1 MTTQESSKVCEPT
14 ESETFY
20 RQALIKKLEEPNDSI
35 INEQNSERTLLLP
48 DRMMKKFNLSA
59 YLSQLVYPAECTNE
73 NAETMLN
80 ASIIADHL
88 SSAVN
93 GKRTD
98 HNRSSNHFP
107 NDSVIDEEL
116 VLSLSQ
122 RCSADETCKWS
133 FYDFQS
139 QIIAIPIFE
148 VNDEDKAFLEVL
160 RKLDANEVDVDD
172 DSILA
177 PFSQKDEK
185 TEVILSQTQQIAMPV
200 AGTLATNGS
209 HTTKP
214 TTTEQHYLDEDD
226 DLLNEFSKNFD
237 DLLPADT

>member
-1 MTTQESSKVCEPT
+1 M
-14 ESETFY
+14 
-20 RQALIKKLEEPNDSI
+20 
-35 INEQNSERTLLLP
+35 
-48 DRMMKKFNLSA
+48 
-59 YLSQLVYPAECTNE
+59 
-73 NAETMLN
+73 
-80 ASIIADHL
+80 
-88 SSAVN
+88 
-93 GKRTD
+93 
-98 HNRSSNHFP
+98 
-107 NDSVIDEEL
+107 
-116 VLSLSQ
+116 
-122 RCSADETCKWS
+122 
-133 FYDFQS
+133 
-139 QIIAIPIFE
+139 
-148 VNDEDKAFLEVL
+148 NDEDKAFLEVL

-200 AGTLATNGS
+200 AGTQATNGS